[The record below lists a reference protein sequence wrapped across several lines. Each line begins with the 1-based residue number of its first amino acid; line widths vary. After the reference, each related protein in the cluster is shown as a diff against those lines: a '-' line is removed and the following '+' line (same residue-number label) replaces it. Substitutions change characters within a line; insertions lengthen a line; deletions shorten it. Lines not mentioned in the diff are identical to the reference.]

1 MVAHVILRNPLVFE
15 VSGNGGSGGRV
26 TTFQRMTHD
35 HTRKPRRKRV
45 KKVKKMTIP
54 FDLLPVEMTGV
65 ILRNRWK
72 TDWEQEE
79 Y

>member
-1 MVAHVILRNPLVFE
+1 MPKWRR
-15 VSGNGGSGGRV
+15 GSGGRV

>member
-1 MVAHVILRNPLVFE
+1 
-15 VSGNGGSGGRV
+15 V